1 MIYITMFKNV
11 NKIIHI
17 IMNKVLRKLHLMGKR
32 FATSEEIKIYCKE
45 YGMSYYNTV
54 RNLISAGYLVRI
66 FRGIFYVKDFNEVK
80 LGRLNIPHLELI
92 AKGIEIKGIK
102 NWYYGLYTALKLNNV
117 THEYFSIDYVINDRI
132 FRYKPIDIAGY
143 KIKFV
148 KLKGEL
154 TRFGIT
160 GDTYRYSDLEKT
172 ILDMIYLWRYN
183 GKPREKIIMDISD
196 YADNIST
203 TRLRKY
209 LSHYPKTVKDIVEE
223 II

>member
-1 MIYITMFKNV
+1 MFKNV

-66 FRGIFYVKDFNEVK
+66 FRGIFYVKDFNEIK
-80 LGRLNIPHLELI
+80 LGRLNISHLELI

-117 THEYFSIDYVINDRI
+117 THEYFSVDYVINDRI

-154 TRFGIT
+154 THFGIIE
-160 GDTYRYSDLEKT
+160 DTYRYSDLEKT

-196 YADNIST
+196 YAENIST

-209 LSHYPKTVKDIVEE
+209 LSYYPKTVKEIVEE